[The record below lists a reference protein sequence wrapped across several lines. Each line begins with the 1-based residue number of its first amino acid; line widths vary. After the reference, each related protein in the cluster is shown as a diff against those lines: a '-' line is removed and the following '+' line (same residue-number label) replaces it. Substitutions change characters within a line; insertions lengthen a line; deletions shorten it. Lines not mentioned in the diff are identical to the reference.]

1 MRDLI
6 IDPPRGSVKSV
17 PHVRGSVRDRDMRRE
32 LISCKNDV
40 VKRRKHYVYDRK
52 GNPLGIVIFE
62 PCNFD
67 PRTGRRRA
75 D

>member
-6 IDPPRGSVKSV
+6 LDPPRGSVKSV
-17 PHVRGSVRDRDMRRE
+17 PHRRGKVRDRDLRAE
-32 LISCKNDV
+32 LINCKSDTV
-40 VKRRKHYVYDRK
+40 TRRKHYVYDRK
-52 GNPLGIVIFE
+52 GNPLGIVTFE

-67 PRTGRRRA
+67 PMTGRRRA